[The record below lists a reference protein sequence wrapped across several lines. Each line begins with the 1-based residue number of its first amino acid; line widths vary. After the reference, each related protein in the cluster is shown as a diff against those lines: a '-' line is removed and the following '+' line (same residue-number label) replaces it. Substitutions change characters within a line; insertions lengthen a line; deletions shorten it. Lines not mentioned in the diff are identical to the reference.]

1 MLDKQ
6 VIAYLDE
13 VASNVCQSNAIKN
26 FPYQSFDEI
35 LHLTTVSLLR
45 ELMQNSN
52 GNFSFKFLRYSK
64 IFLLVN
70 ITKQNLTED
79 NLKESYK
86 LLLVLF

>member
-6 VIAYLDE
+6 VITYLDE

-35 LHLTTVSLLR
+35 LHLTMVSLLR

-52 GNFSFKFLRYSK
+52 GKILFQFLR
-64 IFLLVN
+64 FN
-70 ITKQNLTED
+70 
-79 NLKESYK
+79 
-86 LLLVLF
+86 

>member
-6 VIAYLDE
+6 VITYLDE

-35 LHLTTVSLLR
+35 LHLTMVSLLR

-52 GNFSFKFLRYSK
+52 GK
-64 IFLLVN
+64 I
-70 ITKQNLTED
+70 
-79 NLKESYK
+79 
-86 LLLVLF
+86 LF